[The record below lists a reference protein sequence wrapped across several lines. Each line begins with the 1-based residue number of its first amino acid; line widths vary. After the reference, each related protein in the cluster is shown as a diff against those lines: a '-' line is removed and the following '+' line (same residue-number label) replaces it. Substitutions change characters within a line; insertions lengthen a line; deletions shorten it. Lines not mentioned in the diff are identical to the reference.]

1 MRYPVPFA
9 SSVVSPNHDIVTASP
24 PVSPNVVAR
33 ILIIQKRSVTCG
45 TFATSSHFLS
55 SIECL
60 TRAAASNSIED
71 ESSQKQDRQCAPAS
85 TIKADEAEMESETNS
100 PTPDKEAQTSAP
112 ADRPLAR
119 IASFFGLKRNLA
131 ILLIAIFVIGAG
143 EELWMRFVPKYLQTL
158 GASVFVIGL
167 YDAIKTLLGAVY
179 AYPGGVIVDLWGHRR
194 AFLTFNIVSI
204 VGYALVLLVPHW
216 GAVIVGMFLF
226 LSWSCFSLPATF
238 SLVAAA
244 LEANR
249 HAMGIGVQ
257 SVIKRL
263 PIMIAPFFG
272 GVLID
277 HFGVVNGVRIALLVS
292 IVLSAATILLQA
304 PNHDE
309 PKPETA
315 KERLNFFQSLR
326 EFNSPMRRLLLSDIL
341 IRFCERIPYA
351 WVVIFALDYIGL
363 SAKEVGVL
371 ISVEMLAATLCIIP
385 ASYYADRYGR
395 EPFVIVTFI
404 MFTVFPLSL
413 YVSRSFSA
421 LVVAFAIRGF
431 KEFGDTSR
439 KALIIGYCDPARC
452 GQMVGAYY
460 LVRDLIVSMGA
471 IVGAYLWHQGA
482 AINFLGAAAF
492 GIAGTIFY
500 IKTIR
505 EQRLD
510 ELEKMKEEIS
520 RRRFR

>member
-1 MRYPVPFA
+1 
-9 SSVVSPNHDIVTASP
+9 
-24 PVSPNVVAR
+24 
-33 ILIIQKRSVTCG
+33 LRSV
-45 TFATSSHFLS
+45 A
-55 SIECL
+55 
-60 TRAAASNSIED
+60 N
-71 ESSQKQDRQCAPAS
+71 
-85 TIKADEAEMESETNS
+85 
-100 PTPDKEAQTSAP
+100 
-112 ADRPLAR
+112 
-119 IASFFGLKRNLA
+119 FFGLKRNLA
-131 ILLIAIFVIGAG
+131 VLLLAIFVIGAG
-143 EELWMRFVPKYLQTL
+143 EELWMRFVPKFLQTL
-158 GASVFVIGL
+158 GATVFVIGL
-167 YDAIKTLLGAVY
+167 YDALRTLLGAVY
-179 AYPGGVIVDLWGHRR
+179 AYPGGVLVDLWGHRR

-204 VGYALVLLVPHW
+204 VGYALVLFIPHW
-216 GAVIVGMFLF
+216 GAVIAGMFLF

-277 HFGVVNGVRIALLVS
+277 RFGVIGGVRIALVIS
-292 IVLSAATILLQA
+292 IVLSSATIFVQRRLR
-304 PNHDE
+304 DE
-309 PKPETA
+309 PKEETLE
-315 KERLNFFQSLR
+315 ERLNFWQSLR

-351 WVVIFALDYIGL
+351 WVVIFAMDYIGV
-363 SAKEVGVL
+363 SAKEIGVL
-371 ISVEMLAATLCIIP
+371 TAVEMLAATLCIIP
-385 ASYYADRYGR
+385 AAHYADRYGR

-404 MFTVFPLSL
+404 MFTLFPIGLL
-413 YVSRSFSA
+413 VSKSFSA
-421 LVVAFAIRGF
+421 LLIAFVIRGF

-460 LVRDLIVSMGA
+460 LVRDLIVSAGA
-471 IVGAYLWHQGA
+471 ILGAYLWSVNP
-482 AINFLGAAAF
+482 IMNFLGAAAL

-505 EQRLD
+505 QEREDSIEDL
-510 ELEKMKEEIS
+510 KEEIA